1 MKAYIAEKAKAD
13 KILDYS
19 AFLNKMSRKIEDERH
34 GKKVDVKID
43 KIKLNYQRYR
53 RINKTY
59 QVSTELQKLIR
70 NIHLAQYWYVI
81 TEDWC
86 GDSGQILPYLD
97 KIVEINPEIKLKLLL
112 REENPEIMNHYM
124 TDGKRAIPKLISVDI
139 QGRELFQWGPR
150 PKATQKLF
158 EENLSA
164 GFSKPQIMEK
174 VHAWYAQDQGRTIES
189 EFSEILNEIFKISA
203 HTS

>member
-70 NIHLAQYWYVI
+70 NIHLSQYWYVI

-124 TDGKRAIPKLISVDI
+124 TDGKRAIPKLISVDN
-139 QGRELFQWGPR
+139 QGRELF
-150 PKATQKLF
+150 L
-158 EENLSA
+158 
-164 GFSKPQIMEK
+164 
-174 VHAWYAQDQGRTIES
+174 
-189 EFSEILNEIFKISA
+189 
-203 HTS
+203 